1 MVRSSY
7 VGRVFNM
14 STDLFWQDFVRDHW
28 ERKPVCFTGP
38 ALITPDEAFHAAVLS
53 SQRFLRMY
61 REHPESEELRPD
73 VRFYRGGAMVTTD
86 LADLLPNARDVSAEL
101 YVRRI
106 EEQLAG
112 GDFELVVNQL
122 QSDSGDLWFRLRDFA
137 RPLYAEAGFP
147 AGGADAVLFLRNH
160 PATSFGVHKD
170 RASVFAFLL
179 SGRKRILTWEEHGY
193 RGEPFSS
200 RYSAFLTNAHVLDGN
215 AGDVLYWPSSH
226 WHVGEAEPGFS
237 MSVNVGFRYR
247 MASNWSERKRIA
259 SLVEQCASLEDVQRL
274 CCSGDLDY
282 EMQIWRL
289 TRQTGYGFRAP
300 ALRTGTFAASA
311 RLRGSPDHP
320 IMRLLMPGRPTIV
333 AANGRAFAMDADS
346 DLDSLL
352 ELLNSGQ
359 SFLASDMISQSSGS
373 TGELLRKLYG
383 CWAITDDASQPLNKG
398 AQNASR

>member
-1 MVRSSY
+1 ML
-7 VGRVFNM
+7 
-14 STDLFWQDFVRDHW
+14 TDLFWKEFVRDNW
-28 ERKPVCFTGP
+28 ERQPVCFAGP

-53 SQRFLRMY
+53 SQRFLRMC

-73 VRFYRGGAMVTTD
+73 VRFYRYGAMVTTD
-86 LADLLPNARDVSAEL
+86 LADLLPNTRDVSAES
-101 YVRRI
+101 YGHRI
-106 EEQLAG
+106 EEQLSG

-122 QSDSGDLWFRLRDFA
+122 QSDSGDLWLRLRDFA

-160 PATSFGVHKD
+160 PTTSFGVHKD

-179 SGRKRILTWEEHGY
+179 SGRKKILAWEEHGY

-200 RYSAFLTNAHVLDGN
+200 RYSAFLTNAHLLEGN
-215 AGDVLYWPSSH
+215 PGDVLYWPSTH

-237 MSVNVGFRYR
+237 MSINVGFRYR
-247 MASNWSERKRIA
+247 TSSNWSAQKRIA

-289 TRQTGYGFRAP
+289 IQQTGYGFRAP
-300 ALRTGTFAASA
+300 AHRTGTFASNTW
-311 RLRGSPDHP
+311 LRGSPDHP
-320 IMRLLMPGRPTIV
+320 VMRLAMPGRQTIIS
-333 AANGRAFAMDADS
+333 ANGRAFAMDADS
-346 DLDSLL
+346 GLESLL
-352 ELLNSGQ
+352 DLLNSGQ
-359 SFLASDMISQSSGS
+359 SFLAGEVIAQSSVS

-383 CWAITDDASQPLNKG
+383 CWAITDDASEPFNEG
-398 AQNASR
+398 AQNAS